1 MKKISLFLA
10 LFFLIFTSGQIKWM
24 TLEEAV
30 EAQRTVP
37 KKILIEFYTD
47 ICVTC
52 KKMETE
58 TFNHP
63 QIAENLQKNY
73 YLVKFDAESKKNIT
87 LFGRK
92 FSNLGTSKSKNGGSL
107 HEFTKFMS
115 VNAVPTTVF
124 LDEQSMPITLL
135 QGAITAKELE
145 PYVTFISTDDYK
157 KISSRDQ
164 WESYQKKFKSKIK
177 D

>member
-1 MKKISLFLA
+1 MKKISSFFALFL
-10 LFFLIFTSGQIKWM
+10 LIFSSAQIKWM

-47 ICVTC
+47 ECTTC
-52 KKMETE
+52 KKMESE

-63 QIAENLQKNY
+63 QIAESLQKNY

-87 LFGRK
+87 LFGRN
-92 FSNLGTSKSKNGGSL
+92 FSNTGSKKTKSL
-107 HEFTKFMS
+107 HEFTQFMS

-135 QGAITAKELE
+135 QGSITAKELE
-145 PYVTFISTDDYK
+145 PYVSLISSDNYK

-164 WESYQKKFKSKIK
+164 WETYQKKFKSKLK